1 MPAEV
6 AGDGA
11 PKRPEDGGGGAGLP
25 KAPVAVVG
33 APNPEEDPNPPGAGA

>member
-1 MPAEV
+1 MPVEV

-25 KAPVAVVG
+25 KAPDVG
-33 APNPEEDPNPPGAGA
+33 APKPEEDPNPPGAGA